1 MFKIN
6 SIIRRTYVRRRFI
19 DKTRVFVKGGRG
31 GNGCLSHE
39 VISPTRKKPDGG
51 SGGAGGN
58 IYVIAD
64 RSKVD
69 LSFSTAHFNAGNGK
83 HGSSEKIKGKKGSD
97 MYITVP
103 CGTTI
108 IDADELDERNELLE
122 YDEEYNN
129 NINNED
135 EAYKLDDE
143 SYSSSSDNAVAEELE
158 GGYDPDAELPPI
170 NVIDLDRHGDKVCV
184 AYGGRPGIGNAS
196 LPRFLGS
203 VKGGSRVSAR
213 SLPKS
218 KQNGELGEE
227 RSVELEL
234 KIIADIG
241 LVGYPNAGKSS
252 LLKALSNAQPE
263 IAAYPFTTLFPNIG
277 VVEYS
282 DTVRLKV
289 ADIPGLIEGASEN
302 RGLGHDFLRHL
313 ERTKVLLFVLS
324 CETVD
329 DDDDTATEKKGEE
342 RGRDAPA
349 RTLRKLWHELEQYNP
364 ELLDKPMVVLLNKCD
379 LVHVEA
385 VEGVEGEVKTTPN
398 TLPTNQDQKN
408 NSLQDNKKIK
418 EEEEEEDDDDNEENE
433 EDAAADTDASVSPV
447 LSFAEVSTSAL
458 EEALAHLREAIDEM
472 ERKRR
477 VQRREGREREQ
488 VLQNM
493 KYSSRSSSSSSSINS
508 GRNHDL
514 LEEIDDETEQDHRIA
529 LICGSAADGLGL
541 SLVAG
546 SIRKATEMLYK
557 QKVNKYKKRR

>member
-39 VISPTRKKPDGG
+39 VVSPTRKKPDGG

-97 MYITVP
+97 MFITVP

-218 KQNGELGEE
+218 KQNGEPGEE

-379 LVHVEA
+379 LVHVE
-385 VEGVEGEVKTTPN
+385 GEVKTTPS
-398 TLPTNQDQKN
+398 TLRTNQDQKN

-418 EEEEEEDDDDNEENE
+418 EEEEEEKEKDDDNEENE
-433 EDAAADTDASVSPV
+433 EDAAADTGASVSPV

-472 ERKRR
+472 ERKRG
-477 VQRREGREREQ
+477 VQRRESREREQ

-493 KYSSRSSSSSSSINS
+493 KYSGRSSSSSSSINS

-529 LICGSAADGLGL
+529 LICGSAANGLGL